1 MRTTTVASAV
11 VLLLLLLLPLLLVL
25 LLLFLLWVTQRAK
38 SGALPLVF
46 LFVIV
51 LVVEFIQL
59 LRYLYC

>member
-11 VLLLLLLLPLLLVL
+11 VLLLLLPLLLVL